1 MRGKTLEL
9 GVLLMEEKEHA
20 SLHTELQLALAEE
33 WLPLIAACPSQVRDH
48 CSSPIEATAKL
59 TRLGLS
65 PFSHLLFQA
74 QPEAL
79 YCTELTSSIN
89 SESAGLSG
97 ETWKRVRKPNSSSP
111 RTRGPR
117 RLYLE
122 LLGFQR
128 GDSWIPAF
136 AGMTAEKRVPT
147 RFRRRKPLSISALLR
162 RVSIVLGCT
171 TAMPLS
177 YVVLEKEKAKVS
189 A

>member
-1 MRGKTLEL
+1 
-9 GVLLMEEKEHA
+9 MEEKEHA

-89 SESAGLSG
+89 SESAGLS
-97 ETWKRVRKPNSSSP
+97 
-111 RTRGPR
+111 RGLP
-117 RLYLE
+117 
-122 LLGFQR
+122 LG
-128 GDSWIPAF
+128 
-136 AGMTAEKRVPT
+136 
-147 RFRRRKPLSISALLR
+147 PLSCGILLAR
-162 RVSIVLGCT
+162 LCTST
-171 TAMPLS
+171 TASTPSTKRACFWVQLTT
-177 YVVLEKEKAKVS
+177 
-189 A
+189 